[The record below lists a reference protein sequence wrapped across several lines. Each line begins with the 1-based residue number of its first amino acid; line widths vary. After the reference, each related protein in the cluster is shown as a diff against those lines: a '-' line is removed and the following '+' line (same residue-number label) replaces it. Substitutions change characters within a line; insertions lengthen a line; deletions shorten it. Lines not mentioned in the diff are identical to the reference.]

1 MECSIYGMFP
11 FRGIGGRRKAAS
23 FLMWV
28 AELKENENSNLEE
41 KLACHPE

>member
-1 MECSIYGMFP
+1 MFP

-28 AELKENENSNLEE
+28 VELKENENFSNLEE
-41 KLACHPE
+41 KLVCHPE